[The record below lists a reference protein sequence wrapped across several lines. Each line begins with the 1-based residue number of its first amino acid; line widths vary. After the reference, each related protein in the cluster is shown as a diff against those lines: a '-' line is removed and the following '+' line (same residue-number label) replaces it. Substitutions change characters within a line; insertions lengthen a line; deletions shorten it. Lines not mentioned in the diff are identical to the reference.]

1 VRAAKTVQKSHA
13 RALAGA
19 KFRAWWDGAA
29 FDEAGFLAKL
39 EQEAANP
46 PEPADVAGDL
56 FDPPVDPRLEAL
68 QRIWGAGRLA
78 PGSDPLP
85 FAPGEGATIALLGPG
100 LAEPAM
106 AFAAYANVH
115 VFEWRSE
122 TREALKRGLVEAGLD
137 RAEVT
142 PFDLDLTTLAAE
154 SCDAVMSFDEFTYA
168 SNPAR
173 LALQIA
179 RTLKPGAKAVI
190 ETYAGASGPDLGAA
204 FASAFAEPQLHARN
218 ALTHSMNEAGLDVDA
233 DEDISAAHI
242 AAARGAFERFT
253 ENAAAP
259 DQKQA
264 CAIEV
269 REIGWEIHT
278 WRARLK
284 LLALGR
290 IQRHRFTVHRRV

>member
-1 VRAAKTVQKSHA
+1 MRAAIKILDPRA
-13 RALAGA
+13 RAVVGA

-29 FDEAGFLAKL
+29 FDEAGFVAQL

-56 FDPPVDPRLEAL
+56 FDAPVDPRLEAL
-68 QRIWGAGRLA
+68 QRLWGAGRIA
-78 PGSDPLP
+78 PASDPLP
-85 FAPGEGATIALLGPG
+85 FEPGEGATIALLGPG
-100 LAEPAM
+100 LAEPAK
-106 AFAAYANVH
+106 ALSAYANLH
-115 VFEWRSE
+115 IFEWRSE
-122 TREALKRGLVEAGLD
+122 TREALKRGLAEAGLE
-137 RAEVT
+137 RAELT

-154 SCDAVMSFDEFTYA
+154 TCDAVMSFDEFTYA

-190 ETYAGASGPDLGAA
+190 ETYAGAAGSDVGAA
-204 FASAFAEPQLHARN
+204 FASAFAEPQLHVRN
-218 ALTHSMNEAGLDVDA
+218 ALTQAMNDAGLDIEA
-233 DEDISAAHI
+233 DEDISASHSAV
-242 AAARGAFERFT
+242 ARAAFERFT
-253 ENAAAP
+253 ETAAE
-259 DQKQA
+259 QKPA

>member
-1 VRAAKTVQKSHA
+1 MRAAKTVKNPHA
-13 RALAGA
+13 RAIAGA

-29 FDEAGFLAKL
+29 FDEAGFIAKL
-39 EQEAANP
+39 EAEAANP

-56 FDPPVDPRLEAL
+56 FDAPVDPRLEAL
-68 QRIWGAGRLA
+68 QRLWGPGRLA
-78 PGSDPLP
+78 PASDPLP
-85 FAPGEGATIALLGPG
+85 FEPGEGATVALLGPG
-100 LAEPAM
+100 LAEPVK
-106 AFAAYANVH
+106 AFSSYANLLI
-115 VFEWRSE
+115 FEWRSE
-122 TREALKRGLVEAGLD
+122 TREALKRGLAEAGLE
-137 RAEVT
+137 RAALA

-154 SCDAVMSFDEFTYA
+154 TCDAVISFDEFTYA

-190 ETYAGASGPDLGAA
+190 ETYAGAAGPDLGAA
-204 FASAFAEPQLHARN
+204 FASAFAEPQLHVRN
-218 ALTHSMNEAGLDVDA
+218 ALAQAMNEAGLDIEA
-233 DEDISAAHI
+233 DEDISAAH
-242 AAARGAFERFT
+242 AASARAAFERFT
-253 ENAAAP
+253 ETAGAP
-259 DQKQA
+259 DQKPA
-264 CAIEV
+264 CAVEV